1 MMSIQKTLA
10 ALFAASA
17 LAVCVSTV
25 QAQEGDEGPTNIP
38 QKLAV
43 LRGLDKTTARVSE
56 MAVQVGKPFRFGA
69 LEVVVR
75 ACMAR
80 PPEEPPEST
89 AFLDIKEIKPS
100 GERAD
105 VFAGW
110 VFASTPAL
118 NAVEHPIYDVWLIKC
133 RGAGG

>member
-1 MMSIQKTLA
+1 MSIRKSMA
-10 ALFAASA
+10 AVLGCGVIAVSIGAASA
-17 LAVCVSTV
+17 
-25 QAQEGDEGPTNIP
+25 QEEEDRPTNIP
-38 QKLAV
+38 QKVAV

-56 MAVQVGKPFRFGA
+56 MSVPVGKPFRFGA

-89 AFLDIKEIKPS
+89 AFLDVKEIKPS
-100 GERAD
+100 GEKEK
-105 VFAGW
+105 VFTGW

-118 NAVEHPIYDVWLIKC
+118 NAMQHPIYDVWLIKC
-133 RGAGG
+133 KAAGG

>member
-1 MMSIQKTLA
+1 MSIRNSILA
-10 ALFAASA
+10 AAGAAVLTVCGPAA
-17 LAVCVSTV
+17 LA
-25 QAQEGDEGPTNIP
+25 QDDQPTNIP
-38 QKLAV
+38 QKVAV

-56 MAVQVGKPFRFGA
+56 MSVQVGKPFRFGA

-80 PPEEPPEST
+80 PPEEPPEHT
-89 AFLDIKEIKPS
+89 AFLDITEISPG
-100 GERAD
+100 GEKSE
-105 VFAGW
+105 VFKGW

-133 RGAGG
+133 RGG

>member
-1 MMSIQKTLA
+1 MSIRKSMVGAVGAGVLA
-10 ALFAASA
+10 ALSSAA
-17 LAVCVSTV
+17 LA
-25 QAQEGDEGPTNIP
+25 QDEQPTNVP
-38 QKLAV
+38 QKVAV

-80 PPEEPPEST
+80 PPEEPPEHT
-89 AFLDIKEIKPS
+89 AFLDVQEISPA
-100 GERAD
+100 GEKSA
-105 VFAGW
+105 VFKGW

-133 RGAGG
+133 RGADG